1 MVSYFLPIQET
12 QEMQVQF
19 LGQEDALEEEMATH
33 CSVLAGITPWTEDLA
48 GHSSWGHKS
57 NTDLGSGVP
66 AWAAASSTSG

>member
-1 MVSYFLPIQET
+1 MNVDHTGFPSGSVVRICLPIQET

-48 GHSSWGHKS
+48 GHSSWGRKS
-57 NTDLGSGVP
+57 NMTG
-66 AWAAASSTSG
+66 